1 MTNRK
6 RFVIST
12 LTILV
17 VGAVIWF
24 LGWFLWC
31 QFEGWA
37 FIKNTTFQHLLL
49 LLISAWIVGALVK
62 ARPRGFPSENVATST
77 TREVQQQPENNPH
90 PVLQSNPDLKALSA
104 KVDEILEKQTDV
116 QAIMRFF
123 KTREQKDS
131 LRSPIQKSEIKL
143 EIPEEVAEQLKPQKP
158 KPRKPEIK
166 EVD

>member
-1 MTNRK
+1 MTSRK

-17 VGAVIWF
+17 GGAVIWF

-31 QFEGWA
+31 QFEGWI
-37 FIKNTTFQHLLL
+37 FIKNTTFQYMLL
-49 LLISAWIVGALVK
+49 LLISAWIIGALAK
-62 ARPRGFPSENVATST
+62 ARPRGSPSEDTARSM
-77 TREVQQQPENNPH
+77 VQEKQQPENNPH
-90 PVLQSNPDLKALSA
+90 PAPQSNPDLKALSV
-104 KVDEILEKQTDV
+104 KVDELLEKQTDV

-131 LRSPIQKSEIKL
+131 LRRPIRKSEIKL
-143 EIPEEVAEQLKPQKP
+143 EIPEEVAEKLTP
-158 KPRKPEIK
+158 KKAKLAKPEIR

>member
-1 MTNRK
+1 MTNR
-6 RFVIST
+6 RRLAIST
-12 LTILV
+12 LTIFAG
-17 VGAVIWF
+17 GAIIWF

-62 ARPRGFPSENVATST
+62 ARPRSSPSEKAATST
-77 TREVQQQPENNPH
+77 TREVQRQPENNPH
-90 PVLQSNPDLKALSA
+90 PVLRSNPDLKALSA
-104 KVDEILEKQTDV
+104 KVAEILEKQTDV

-131 LRSPIQKSEIKL
+131 LRRPIQKSEIKI
-143 EIPEEVAEQLKPQKP
+143 EIPEEVAEQLKPQKMR
-158 KPRKPEIK
+158 PRKPEIR

>member
-1 MTNRK
+1 MRNRQ
-6 RFVIST
+6 RFAMST
-12 LTILV
+12 IMIFAG
-17 VGAVIWF
+17 GAVIWF

-62 ARPRGFPSENVATST
+62 ARPRGSPSENPTELAVQ
-77 TREVQQQPENNPH
+77 EVQCQPKNNPH

-104 KVDEILEKQTDV
+104 KVDKVLEKQTDV

-131 LRSPIQKSEIKL
+131 LRRPIRKSEIKL
-143 EIPEEVAEQLKPQKP
+143 EIPEEVAEKLKPQKP
-158 KPRKPEIK
+158 KPHKPEIR